1 MKFNLL
7 VLMVLIAQ
15 PLQALQ
21 VDQQQLRYWLE
32 KRAGRALSDYEAS
45 QQISDY
51 LSGLDNLAMRVPYNG
66 KPPTGSSYLR
76 GYQGASGS
84 SVNGAKILAILV
96 DFPDLPHDDNRLT
109 QSDSDMFYP
118 SYPVSHYE
126 QLIFSE
132 QGFKAPDGQVLNSAS
147 QYYQQASGGS
157 YALTGEVYGW
167 VTVAQNAQYYGQRV
181 GVSRDINV
189 ASLVKEA
196 VELAVSRYDINLSD
210 YDLTDLNDLDG
221 DGIINEPDGVV
232 DHIMLFHSSIGE
244 EAGGG
249 VLGTDAI
256 WSHRFVVSE
265 DGYTPVAISNSDIR
279 IHNYTVNPIDAS
291 TGVVVHEFGHELG
304 LIDEYDL
311 SNGNIGE
318 PVANWSVMSNGNWL
332 GTLRGSQPVSFSPR
346 NLERLQAKLGGNWIN
361 LNELQLAQLTQASQ
375 VELHHVGEH
384 TGKTNQLKVNLPASL
399 EYIGEP
405 INGQYQYY
413 SGQGNAK
420 VNRATMSLTLPDTG
434 ELRLV
439 AQARFDIEDSYDFFQ
454 VKVNEQP
461 IAGNLTKAQHPIY
474 PSVANY
480 IDGDSGQ
487 VEGGSNGSK
496 IVELSYPLS
505 DYAGQQVKVD
515 LIYQT
520 DSVEYGFGIL
530 LDDITI
536 YAGENVIFVADAE
549 SSEQFSLAGFSRIAK
564 YRAGL
569 EQAYYVQLRSHLGID
584 AGLKGASYAP
594 GVLLWYGN
602 ENVENNS
609 VSLHPGKGKIL
620 VIDTDQ
626 LIIPGANGV
635 TPAVTRIQLRDAAM
649 RVQDQ
654 PAGLG
659 DNRLQAVSQFND
671 SQDYSHPHQP
681 LSGVVLPE
689 NGLSIEVLEVS
700 EDYRNAQLEVSVDT
714 TPKIQLQVNELIVDF
729 SVSGLELNTTDTFAW
744 QFGDGNRSEMLKP
757 KHQYEAQGVY
767 KVMFTRTNEAGEAQS
782 IEQQVVI
789 TAPLVLTG
797 TNVAI
802 DNGRLEASVD
812 FKGGANPVTVHWELG
827 DGQILEGHNIEH
839 QYRLSGRYLIVV
851 TLEDANG
858 SKVSKSIEKS
868 IAVPLSGTINV
879 VKNGLSADFSLSA
892 QGGSGNYEINWD
904 FGDGQIGRG
913 ASVSHSYQ
921 NAGSYQVSATV
932 SDQSNDQQVVLRAD
946 VTLVESAG
954 EGGSAGGLFA
964 LSMLM
969 LVMTGIRKRPAY
981 AGR

>member
-1 MKFNLL
+1 MKFSLL
-7 VLMVLIAQ
+7 VILALFAQ

-32 KRAGRALSDYEAS
+32 KRAGRTLSDYEAS

-51 LSGLDNLAMRVPYNG
+51 LSEVDGFTVRVPFNG
-66 KPPTGSSYLR
+66 KPPAESLHLR

-84 SVNGAKILAILV
+84 PVSGAKILAILV
-96 DFPDLPHDDNRLT
+96 DFPDLPHDDNRLV

-132 QGFKAPDGQVLNSAS
+132 QGFKAPDGQLLKSAY
-147 QYYQQASGGS
+147 QYYQLASGGS
-157 YALTGEVYGW
+157 FSLTGEVYGW
-167 VTVAQNAQYYGQRV
+167 ITAAQNAQYYGQRV

-196 VELAVSRYDINLSD
+196 VEQAVSRYDINLSE
-210 YDLTDLNDLDG
+210 YDLSDLNDLDG

-265 DGYTPVAISNSDIR
+265 DGYTPVAISNSDVR

-291 TGVVVHEFGHELG
+291 MGVVVHEFGHELG

-311 SNGNIGE
+311 SNGTIGE

-332 GTLRGSQPVSFSPR
+332 GALRGSQPVSFSPR
-346 NLERLQAKLGGNWIN
+346 NLERLQAKLGGNWVN
-361 LNELQLAQLTQASQ
+361 QSELQLAQLTQGSE
-375 VELHHVGEH
+375 VELNHVGEYS
-384 TGKTNQLKVNLPASL
+384 GKTDQLKVNLPASL

-405 INGQYQYY
+405 INGKYQYY

-420 VNRATMSLTLPDTG
+420 INRATMAVTLPDTA
-434 ELRLV
+434 ELRLTV
-439 AQARFDIEDSYDFFQ
+439 QARFDIEDGYDFFQ
-454 VKVNEQP
+454 VKVNEQSL
-461 IAGNLTKAQHPIY
+461 AGNLTKAQHPIY
-474 PSVANY
+474 PSVTHY

-487 VEGGSNGSK
+487 AEGGSNGSK
-496 IVELSYPLS
+496 VVELVYPLTEYS
-505 DYAGQQVKVD
+505 GQTVT
-515 LIYQT
+515 LELLYQT
-520 DSVEYGFGIL
+520 DNVEYGFGVL
-530 LDDITI
+530 LDDITV
-536 YAGENVIFVADAE
+536 YAGENVISVADAE
-549 SSEQFSLAGFSRIAK
+549 SPEQLLLAGFSRISS

-569 EQAYYVQLRSHLGID
+569 EQAYYLQLRSHLGID
-584 AGLKGASYAP
+584 AGLQGASYAP
-594 GVLLWYGN
+594 GVLVWYGN

-620 VIDTDQ
+620 VVDTDQ

-635 TPAVTRIQLRDAAM
+635 TPAATRIQLRDAAM

-659 DNRLQAVSQFND
+659 DNRLQPVSEFND
-671 SQDYSHPHQP
+671 SQDYSHPQQP

-689 NGLSIEVLEVS
+689 NGLSIEVLEIS
-700 EDYRNAQLEVSVDT
+700 QDYRNAQLQVSVDT
-714 TPKIQLQVNELIVDF
+714 RPKIKLKVNGLSVGF
-729 SVSGLELNTTDTFAW
+729 SVSGLILDTTDTFQW
-744 QFGDGNRSEMLKP
+744 QFGDGNHSELLEP
-757 KHQYEAQGVY
+757 EHQYQGQGVY
-767 KVMFTRTNEAGEAQS
+767 KVTFTRTNESGETLS

-802 DNGRLEASVD
+802 DKGSLEASVE
-812 FKGGANPVTVHWELG
+812 FHGGASPVAVSWDLG
-827 DGQILEGHNIEH
+827 DGAVLEGYNIKH
-839 QYRLSGRYLIVV
+839 QYRLSARYLIVV

-858 SKVSKSIEKS
+858 SKVSKSIEES
-868 IAVPLSGTINV
+868 IVVPLSGTINV
-879 VKNGLSADFSLSA
+879 VKRGLAADFTLVTE
-892 QGGSGNYEINWD
+892 GGSGNYEISWA
-904 FGDGQIGRG
+904 FGDGQTGSG
-913 ASVSHSYQ
+913 ASVSHSYDG
-921 NAGSYQVSATV
+921 AGSYQVSATLTDLSDNQQIVV
-932 SDQSNDQQVVLRAD
+932 SADVVL
-946 VTLVESAG
+946 VEPTDEG
-954 EGGSAGGLFA
+954 QGGSAGGLFA

-969 LVMTGIRKRPAY
+969 FVITGMRKRPA
-981 AGR
+981 